1 MLIPLFR
8 VVVGGINIIW
18 SGCWWYQ
25 HYLEWLLVVS
35 TLFGVVVGG
44 INIIWRGCWWH
55 QHYLE
60 WLFKNI
66 PPTTTPNNVDTTNN
80 HSK

>member
-1 MLIPLFR
+1 LEWLLVASTLFG

-25 HYLEWLLVVS
+25 HYFEWLLVVS

-44 INIIWRGCWWH
+44 INII
-55 QHYLE
+55 
-60 WLFKNI
+60 
-66 PPTTTPNNVDTTNN
+66 TTPNNVDATNN